1 MDYVIIT
8 IISFS
13 SLISLVRGFVREVL
27 SFIILSCAFFVASQF
42 YPYLVV
48 YLTNFNEPLIKNGI
62 AIAILFI
69 TTLIIGALINYL
81 INSLL
86 EKTGLSSTDRL
97 LGLCFGVLRGIL
109 IVSIILFFLDTFTFL
124 PKTEDWQHSKF
135 ISQFNYIIRWFF
147 DYFKNTLSFLSENY
161 HSVLLIR
168 KE

>member
-1 MDYVIIT
+1 
-8 IISFS
+8 
-13 SLISLVRGFVREVL
+13 
-27 SFIILSCAFFVASQF
+27 
-42 YPYLVV
+42 
-48 YLTNFNEPLIKNGI
+48 KNGI

-135 ISQFNYIIRWFF
+135 ISQF
-147 DYFKNTLSFLSENY
+147 
-161 HSVLLIR
+161 
-168 KE
+168 